1 MLTEIPRLMRR
12 VKYITP
18 SDTNR
23 IIDLRRFD
31 VSQQF
36 DRLHVLTDLIKRHN
50 EHQNLSGGVCS
61 DFQIPLPNLANDYH
75 YAIDELEKAN
85 NTNIIKLN
93 KPLHTRD
100 INWETVLTSHV
111 LGNNTKD
118 FVFNMGTRKGWLN
131 PSVQEHIK
139 YIYTSHNIPQWIVDE
154 NLQVPNN
161 ISDVMTGWTYPTNTL
176 YRYHLF
182 VHGPKLLYDFDTNDR
197 SFTNYAELKRID
209 SLAGGINM
217 RLLGLHQHC
226 MLLSNI
232 LTVEHKIN
240 KAGTIANLVKN
251 TDLGSLLDMCFPVNT
266 CRLKAHVI
274 KSLIDATLDV
284 PGGKER
290 TTTRFSRDELVH
302 TIDNVF
308 RRFADRNYMGDPNN
322 FKIVESMIWQ
332 PYVGEHGV
340 NEDNHVL
347 LLQVVQ
353 LYFRD
358 GPVEFF
364 TGCIHGQKN
373 AYTMCI

>member
-36 DRLHVLTDLIKRHN
+36 DRLYVLTDLIKRHY
-50 EHQNLSGGVCS
+50 ELQDSSGGVCS

-85 NTNIIKLN
+85 NTNIIELN

-139 YIYTSHNIPQWIVDE
+139 YTYTSHNIPQWIVDE

-161 ISDVMTGWTYPTNTL
+161 ISNVMAGWTYQTNTP

-182 VHGPKLLYDFDTNDR
+182 VHGPRLLYDFDTNDR
-197 SFTNYAELKRID
+197 SFTNYAELMRID
-209 SLAGGINM
+209 SLASGINM
-217 RLLGLHQHC
+217 GLLRLRQHC

-232 LTVEHKIN
+232 LAVEHKIN
-240 KAGTIANLVKN
+240 KAGTIADLVKN
-251 TDLGSLLDMCFPVNT
+251 TDLGALLDMCFPVNT
-266 CRLKAHVI
+266 CRLKAHTI
-274 KSLIDATLDV
+274 KSVIDATLEV
-284 PGGKER
+284 PGGKEYM
-290 TTTRFSRDELVH
+290 TTRFSRDELVH

-308 RRFADRNYMGDPNN
+308 RGFADRNYMGDSNN
-322 FKIVESMIWQ
+322 IKIVESIIRH
-332 PYVGEHGV
+332 PYVDEHEI
-340 NEDNHVL
+340 NKDSCVL
-347 LLQVVQ
+347 LMQVVQ
-353 LYFRD
+353 LYFCD

-364 TGCIHGQKN
+364 TGCIRGQKN
-373 AYTMCI
+373 AYTVCI